1 MRKATIP
8 LTVVLSC
15 AALFGQNE
23 PEKIYKVSGV
33 GAYPVSDA
41 LTSMWLAAPGGRPLI
56 VVFFQ
61 GAPGWHKAEWKTASH
76 FAKGEPGWAEFT
88 SVKSRQRVWLN
99 ADTGDAE
106 IQAQKVHI
114 SDANTYVVVHMG
126 DGPSV
131 QKVVPLGT
139 FDLPRSGT
147 EPASVIL
154 LREHPELMD
163 KISKASNGTGA

>member
-1 MRKATIP
+1 MRRAAAA
-8 LTVVLSC
+8 LTVFLGC

-56 VVFFQ
+56 VVFFH

-88 SVKSRQRVWLN
+88 SVRGRQRVWLN
-99 ADTGDAE
+99 ADTGNAE
-106 IQAQKVHI
+106 IQAQRVHI
-114 SDANTYVVVHMG
+114 SDANTYVVVHMSE
-126 DGPSV
+126 DPAL

-139 FDLPRSGT
+139 FDLPRSGS

-154 LREHPELMD
+154 LHEHPELVD
-163 KISKASNGTGA
+163 KISRASDGTGG